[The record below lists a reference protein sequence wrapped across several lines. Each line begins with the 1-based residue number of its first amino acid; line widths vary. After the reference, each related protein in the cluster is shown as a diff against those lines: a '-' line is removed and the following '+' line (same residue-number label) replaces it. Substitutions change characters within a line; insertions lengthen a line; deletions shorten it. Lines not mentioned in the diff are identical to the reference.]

1 MEEGALSIRVAVV
14 EDNVAFRRSLELVLS
29 HTPGFGLAGAF
40 GSVPAMERAIA
51 EGPALAAAW
60 SVALMDLDLPGVSG
74 IEGIRR
80 LKRALPRLPVV
91 VCTVFEEPAT
101 IIDAIGAGAD
111 GYLLKG
117 ASLPA
122 LLEQLAVVVEGGAS
136 LSAPVARTLL
146 QLVRQERAPG
156 ASPLA
161 EPARLDLTER
171 ERQVLRGLVDGL
183 SYKQV
188 ADQLGISTNTARTH
202 IKALYRKLQ
211 VQNVAEAVSRAI
223 RQRLV

>member
-1 MEEGALSIRVAVV
+1 MTMRVAIV
-14 EDNVAFRRSLELVLS
+14 EDNVAFRRSVELVLK
-29 HTPGFGLAGAF
+29 HTPGFELAGSF
-40 GSVPAMERAIA
+40 GSVMAMERAVA
-51 EGPALAAAW
+51 DPTGLAAAW
-60 SVALMDLDLPGVSG
+60 SVVLMDLDLPGLSG
-74 IEGIRR
+74 VEGIRR
-80 LKRALPRLPVV
+80 LKAALPRLPVV

-117 ASLPA
+117 ASLPP
-122 LLEQLAVVVEGGAS
+122 LLLAVVVEGGAS
-136 LSAPVARTLL
+136 LSAPIARTLL
-146 QLVRQERAPG
+146 QLVRQDRAPE
-156 ASPLA
+156 AAPEA
-161 EPARLDLTER
+161 APARLDLTDR

-188 ADQLGISTNTARTH
+188 ADQLGISTNTVRTH

>member
-1 MEEGALSIRVAVV
+1 MILRVAIV
-14 EDNVAFRRSLELVLS
+14 EDNLAFRRSVELVLK
-29 HTPGFGLAGAF
+29 HTPGFELAGSF
-40 GSVPAMERAIA
+40 GSVMAMERAVA
-51 EGPALAAAW
+51 DPTGLAAAW
-60 SVALMDLDLPGVSG
+60 SVVLMDLDLPGLSG
-74 IEGIRR
+74 VEGIRR
-80 LKRALPRLPVV
+80 LKAALPRLPVV

-117 ASLPA
+117 ASLPT

-146 QLVRQERAPG
+146 QLVRQERAPE
-156 ASPLA
+156 AAPEA
-161 EPARLDLTER
+161 APARLDLTDR

-188 ADQLGISTNTARTH
+188 ADQLGISTNTVRTH

>member
-1 MEEGALSIRVAVV
+1 MEEGALTLRVAIV
-14 EDNVAFRRSLELVLS
+14 EDNLAFRRSVELVLQ
-29 HTPGFGLAGAF
+29 HTPGFALAGSF
-40 GSVPAMERAIA
+40 GSVMAMERAVRDPS
-51 EGPALAAAW
+51 GLAAAW
-60 SVALMDLDLPGVSG
+60 SVVLMDLDLPGLSG
-74 IEGIRR
+74 VEGIRR
-80 LKRALPRLPVV
+80 LKAALPRLPVV

-117 ASLPA
+117 ASLST

-146 QLVRQERAPG
+146 QLVRQDHAPE
-156 ASPLA
+156 AA
-161 EPARLDLTER
+161 PARLDLTDR

-188 ADQLGISTNTARTH
+188 ADQLGISTNTVRTH